1 MKNNKIAA
9 HDNGYMYC
17 KVCVCSL
24 LKKTQK
30 KQAHIYVNLKK
41 NSFNLD
47 RDESLSIISV
57 IVQKQIYLVHITETS
72 WIFSNSVMCSGV
84 CMCVCV
90 YAAIHLANGA
100 AQID

>member
-1 MKNNKIAA
+1 MCMLTVKKI
-9 HDNGYMYC
+9 
-17 KVCVCSL
+17 KI
-24 LKKTQK
+24 KTGTY
-30 KQAHIYVNLKK
+30 ICEFKK